1 MIRSKT
7 GLVTKRSIA
16 VLCWLLGMVLLF
28 SGCGRLRGRL
38 AGDAAPSA
46 APVRTQAVTPPLS
59 AAPAQ
64 AASPELTAAPQEE
77 VTPDA
82 AQNETLSNVIDDLNG
97 MQDALQDLDEP
108 LDTDLLVP

>member
-16 VLCWLLGMVLLF
+16 VLCWLLGAVLLF

-38 AGDAAPSA
+38 AGDATPSA
-46 APVRTQAVTPPLS
+46 VPAQTEAVTPPLS
-59 AAPAQ
+59 TVTAPT
-64 AASPELTAAPQEE
+64 ASPEPTAVPEE
-77 VTPDA
+77 EASPDA
-82 AQNETLSNVIDDLNG
+82 DETLANVIDDLNG

-108 LDTDLLVP
+108 SDTDLLVP

>member
-16 VLCWLLGMVLLF
+16 VLCWLLGAVLLF

-38 AGDAAPSA
+38 AGDA
-46 APVRTQAVTPPLS
+46 TPPLS
-59 AAPAQ
+59 TVTAPT
-64 AASPELTAAPQEE
+64 ASPEPTAVPEE
-77 VTPDA
+77 EASPDA
-82 AQNETLSNVIDDLNG
+82 DETLANVIDDLNG

-108 LDTDLLVP
+108 SDTDLLVP